1 MKVGIDSYCYHRF
14 FGEVYPDQEPPA
26 KQMTVSDF
34 LRRAKELEVD
44 GVSLESCFF
53 PTQDEVWLK
62 DLKAQID
69 EYGFDRVYA
78 WGHPDGLERGQNWEA
93 YNDMVACIPRAKAIG
108 ADVMRVVGSSLMFRH
123 EPHGPQIEALT
134 KMFREAVKVAK
145 DHGIKLAVENH
156 IDFTAD
162 EILQLL
168 DGVGSEYLGLNFDT
182 GNFLRLLD
190 DPVEGMKK
198 LAPYVLATHVKD
210 LFPDKNASP
219 RDWHFFAGVP
229 VGLGLVNNHALARLL
244 KEANF
249 QGFLA
254 VEIDHPHTDWV
265 NREDEAVELSIKE
278 LKRIA
283 ASLK

>member
-14 FGEVYPDQEPPA
+14 FGEVYPDQRPPA
-26 KQMTVSDF
+26 RKMTMQDF
-34 LRRAKELEVD
+34 LRRAKELDVD

-53 PTQDEVWLK
+53 PSYDDGFFK
-62 DLKAQID
+62 DLKAQLD

-93 YNDMVACIPRAKAIG
+93 YNEMVASIPRAKAIG
-108 ADVMRVVGSSLMFRH
+108 ADVMRVVGSSLMFRR

-134 KMFREAVKVAK
+134 RMFKQAIKFAE
-145 DHGIKLAVENH
+145 DHGVKMAVENH

-168 DGVGSEYLGLNFDT
+168 EGVNSPNFGLNFDT

-190 DPVEGMKK
+190 DPVRGMER
-198 LAPYVLATHVKD
+198 LAPYVFATHVKD
-210 LFPDKNASP
+210 LMPDKNASP
-219 RDWHFFAGVP
+219 TDWYFFAGVP
-229 VGLGLVNNHALARLL
+229 VGKGLINNQKLAELL
-244 KEANF
+244 KRANF

-254 VEIDHPHTDWV
+254 VEIDHPHTEWTDY
-265 NREDEAVELSIKE
+265 EDEAVSISIKE
-278 LKRIA
+278 LKKIA
-283 ASLK
+283 ASLN